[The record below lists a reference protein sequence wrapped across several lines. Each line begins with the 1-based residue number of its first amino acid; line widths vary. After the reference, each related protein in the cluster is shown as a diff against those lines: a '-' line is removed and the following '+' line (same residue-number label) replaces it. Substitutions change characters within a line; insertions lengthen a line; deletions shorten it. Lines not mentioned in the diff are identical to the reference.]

1 MGKRAT
7 STMILQ
13 PGKPNAYKSSYIN
26 FLKTTS
32 LSILSKKSFW
42 KENIAPDVTCQ
53 IQGTDAE
60 GKTCSSETHRGILPP
75 PHWWESSCHL
85 GPLIKSKERRCKH
98 YDDAKATSQPSTSVN
113 SRDTVN
119 QAAGRGELLSRPK
132 GWLFTIRQVPGNIVG
147 VKCFLLVHLFSRRFS
162 LLFPHSS
169 LNYSAIYASG
179 KRNLKGL

>member
-1 MGKRAT
+1 MT
-7 STMILQ
+7 LQ

-75 PHWWESSCHL
+75 PH
-85 GPLIKSKERRCKH
+85 
-98 YDDAKATSQPSTSVN
+98 
-113 SRDTVN
+113 
-119 QAAGRGELLSRPK
+119 
-132 GWLFTIRQVPGNIVG
+132 
-147 VKCFLLVHLFSRRFS
+147 
-162 LLFPHSS
+162 
-169 LNYSAIYASG
+169 
-179 KRNLKGL
+179 